1 MENKSTSGG
10 KKWFNLFDVVVIA
23 AVLVA
28 VAAVFLW
35 KFNNARQPAE
45 ESSEAGTVRYVIR
58 MTGLKDDTVPWINV
72 GDQLQDNAKK
82 YEIGTIVDV
91 QTSPTKTS
99 TKNYETGD
107 YILSEVPGQ
116 TTAFVTVEAPCT
128 ETESTITVDGGFTV
142 RGNTYVTVSG
152 PGYIGSG
159 AIVYVERG

>member
-1 MENKSTSGG
+1 MENKSTSSG

-45 ESSEAGTVRYVIR
+45 ETPEAGTVRYVIEL
-58 MTGLKDDTVPWINV
+58 TGLKADTVPYIKA
-72 GDQLQDNAKK
+72 GDQLQDNTKK

-91 QTSPTKTS
+91 QTAPTVSS

-107 YILSEVPGQ
+107 YIQSEVAGQ
-116 TTAFVTVEAPCT
+116 TTVRITVEATCT
-128 ETESTITVDGGFTV
+128 ETESTITVGDGFVV
-142 RGNTYVTVSG
+142 RGNTSVTVSG
-152 PGYIGSG
+152 PGYFGTGTI
-159 AIVYVERG
+159 IFVERG